1 MYCFKKKTIVFSI
14 IVKMKI
20 AIALAVYVVFL
31 FPFALFLTELTLL
44 SAKKR
49 KTLSSDC

>member
-14 IVKMKI
+14 IVKMTI